1 MVDTIPVER
10 AFDKMGADVVVRK
23 ITNRRWGRQLIR
35 PSIDIREVEGK
46 ETFILDVPENLS
58 DRVSVSVIDNQPK
71 LRHLLLQIR
80 TEGEI
85 VGRAEVEKYLCGHDE
100 RHWFV
105 SAVQAKNV
113 KDAFDVLKPQDVHAH
128 EKRIGVKRAHKNK
141 HHNGAFTR
149 QGEWFF
155 VPAPDF
161 NPGKNPII
169 HRNEPISRGRGSKPH
184 ICEELIRFGGETVY
198 ISSSYPNGIT
208 ESQFNKL
215 RMEARLRGQTTTN
228 ENWQR
233 RVADATVYV
242 RGKVRHPDHKTVELK
257 GWHRVQINGELVSAN
272 VRFLD

>member
-46 ETFILDVPENLS
+46 ETFILDVPEDLS

-85 VGRAEVEKYLCGHDE
+85 AGRAEVEKYLCGHDE

-113 KDAFDVLKPQDVHAH
+113 KDAFDALKPKDVHAH
-128 EKRIGVKRAHKNK
+128 EKRIGVKRARKNK
-141 HHNGAFTR
+141 HHNEAFTR

-161 NPGKNPII
+161 NPGKNAII
-169 HRNEPISRGRGSKPH
+169 HKNEPISRGRGSKPH
-184 ICEELIRFGGETVY
+184 MCEELIRFGGERVY
-198 ISSSYPNGIT
+198 VSSSRPNGIT
-208 ESQFNKL
+208 ESEFNKM
-215 RMEARLRGQTTTN
+215 RREAVARGERQT
-228 ENWQR
+228 ENWQL

-242 RGKVRHPDHKTVELK
+242 RGKVRHPDHKTVDLK
-257 GWHRVQINGELVSAN
+257 VWHRVQINGEIVSAN

>member
-1 MVDTIPVER
+1 
-10 AFDKMGADVVVRK
+10 MGADVVVRK

-46 ETFILDVPENLS
+46 ETFILDVPEDLS

-85 VGRAEVEKYLCGHDE
+85 AGRAEVEKYLCGHDE

-113 KDAFDVLKPQDVHAH
+113 KDAFDALKPKDVHAH
-128 EKRIGVKRAHKNK
+128 EKRIGVKRARKNK
-141 HHNGAFTR
+141 HHNEAFTR

-161 NPGKNPII
+161 NPGKNAII
-169 HRNEPISRGRGSKPH
+169 HKNEPISRGRGSKPH
-184 ICEELIRFGGETVY
+184 MCEELIRFGGERVY
-198 ISSSYPNGIT
+198 VSSSRPNGIT
-208 ESQFNKL
+208 ESEFNKM
-215 RMEARLRGQTTTN
+215 RREAVARGERQT
-228 ENWQR
+228 ENWQL

-242 RGKVRHPDHKTVELK
+242 RGKVRHPDHKTVDLK
-257 GWHRVQINGELVSAN
+257 VWHRVQINGEIVSAN

>member
-1 MVDTIPVER
+1 MIDTIPVER
-10 AFDKMGADVVVRK
+10 AFDKMGANVIVREDK
-23 ITNRRWGRQLIR
+23 PQRFRRQLIR
-35 PSIDIREVEGK
+35 PTIDVREVEGK
-46 ETFILDVPENLS
+46 ETFILDVPEDLS

-71 LRHLLLQIR
+71 LRHLLLQVR

-85 VGRAEVEKYLCGHDE
+85 KGQAEVEKFLCGHDE

-105 SAVQAKNV
+105 SAVQARNV
-113 KDAFDVLKPQDVHAH
+113 KDAFDVLKPKDVHAH
-128 EKRIGVKRAHKNK
+128 EKRIGVKRARKNK
-141 HHNGAFTR
+141 HHNEAFTR

-161 NPGKNPII
+161 DPGKNAII
-169 HRNEPISRGRGSKPH
+169 HKHEPISRGRGSKPH
-184 ICEELIRFGGETVY
+184 ICEELIRFGGEIVY

-208 ESQFNKL
+208 QSQFDKL
-215 RMEARLRGQTTTN
+215 RMEARLHGQTSIDD
-228 ENWQR
+228 NWQR